1 MVHSTRLLRGQLLA
15 AGLFAFA
22 MCVLVFGA
30 GKALASEEEVPWTH
44 AITRFGEPDLSPGDH
59 LPYANPDA
67 PKGGVLRLGVHGTFD
82 SLNQYIIQGAWTT
95 TRGMRER
102 PFGNNVLE
110 SLMVRN
116 YDEPSAL
123 YGLLAKRVR
132 MPVDRSWIEYE
143 LNPEARFSD
152 GTPVTPEDV
161 IFSLE
166 IIRDKGRPPFRDN
179 YALIEK
185 AEITG
190 PARLKLT
197 FSESGNRNLPIAVS
211 LAPVYSKKHID
222 PETFDRS
229 TLTPPVASGPYT
241 FASIEPGRRVVYKK
255 NPNYWASDLP
265 IMAGVF
271 NFDEIRIDY
280 FRDRTAL
287 MEAFKKGEID
297 ALSFEDPA
305 RWENGFNFAAAKNG
319 DVVREVY
326 DRGGPASMYGIAFNT
341 RREMFSD
348 RRVRKALANLFDFDW
363 VNRAYYFDLVTRT
376 VGYWDNSDLS
386 SVGLPEGHLEQVLLA
401 PYPDAVEP
409 DVMMG
414 TWRPANGDGT
424 GRDRAQM
431 QAALAELE
439 TAGYALDGKKLV
451 DAKTGKQLSFEI
463 MTKNADEERLAEAY
477 VRTLRLLGI
486 DASVRTPD
494 PGQFEDR
501 RTKRDFDMV
510 FNRWGVGLSPGAEQL
525 GRWSSTASEIPGSFN
540 FVGAQ
545 EPAID
550 HVLNALMSAEMEDEF
565 VASVRALDRLLISG
579 FYAVPL
585 FHNDKSWI
593 GRWNTVVPPSV
604 DTQSGA
610 PSFDLWWSTAAER

>member
-1 MVHSTRLLRGQLLA
+1 MCALVSST
-15 AGLFAFA
+15 
-22 MCVLVFGA
+22 
-30 GKALASEEEVPWTH
+30 GKVQASDEDVPWTY
-44 AITRFGEPDLSPGDH
+44 AITRFGEPELGPDDP

-67 PKGGVLRLGVHGTFD
+67 PKGGVLKLGVHGTFD
-82 SLNQYIIQGAWTT
+82 SLNQYIVQGAWTT

-102 PFGNNVLE
+102 PFGNNILE

-123 YGLLAKRVR
+123 YGLLARKVR
-132 MPVDRSWIEYE
+132 MPEDRSWIEYE
-143 LNPEARFSD
+143 LNPDARFSD
-152 GTPVTPEDV
+152 DTPVTPEDV

-166 IIRDKGRPPFRDN
+166 IIRDRGRPPFRDN

-190 PARLKLT
+190 PGRLKLT

-211 LAPVYSKKHID
+211 LAPVYSRKHID

-255 NPNYWASDLP
+255 NPEYWATDLP

-287 MEAFKKGEID
+287 LEAFKKGEID
-297 ALSFEDPA
+297 ALAFQDPA
-305 RWENGFNFAAAKNG
+305 RWENGFNFAAANAG

-326 DRGGPASMYGIAFNT
+326 DRAGPASMYGIAFNT

-376 VGYWDNSDLS
+376 IGYWDNSVLS
-386 SVGLPEGHLEQVLLA
+386 SVGRPEGHLEQVMLA
-401 PYPDAVEP
+401 PYPDAVEA
-409 DVMMG
+409 DVIMG
-414 TWRPANGDGT
+414 TWRPSNGDGT
-424 GRDRAQM
+424 ARDRAQM
-431 QAALAELE
+431 QSALAELE
-439 TAGYALDGKKLV
+439 NAGYRLDSEKLV
-451 DAKTGKQLSFEI
+451 ETRTGKQLSFEI

-486 DASVRTPD
+486 DARVRTPD

-510 FNRWGVGLSPGAEQL
+510 FNQWGVGLSPGAEQL
-525 GRWSSTASEIPGSFN
+525 GRWSSAASETPGSFN
-540 FVGAQ
+540 FVGAR

-550 HVLNALMSAEMEDEF
+550 HVLEALMSAETEDDF

-593 GRWNTVVPPSV
+593 GRWKTVVPPPAGK
-604 DTQSGA
+604 QSGA
-610 PSFDLWWSTAAER
+610 PSFDLWWSAAAEK